1 MEFKPGV
8 DPGQHNKYEEANFGE
23 RSQYIKE
30 PTQVNIFNTDKNT
43 AARIAGNMAR
53 VRQELG
59 KELSERTRQQVE
71 FYETKIKGTKDVE
84 QKLTDGGFKPSAIK
98 EAKRLKEF
106 WAKEAFRTSDYPVI
120 QEDNLLYYTRIVHE
134 FGIYIMPMIEDGKP
148 VREIMVSLHEKIV
161 QPIMDIFRDNGYS
174 DQNLRYNYDHIYG
187 MIYYLTG
194 NCHLNW
200 TDYDEDLEL
209 CAVGH
214 EHL

>member
-1 MEFKPGV
+1 MEFKNG
-8 DPGQHNKYEEANFGE
+8 DTGQHNNYEETNFGAH
-23 RSQYIKE
+23 SQYIKE
-30 PTQVNIFNTDKNT
+30 PTQVNIFNTVKQT
-43 AARIAGNMAR
+43 AAQIKYNMAR
-53 VRQELG
+53 IRQAIG
-59 KELSERTRQQVE
+59 KELSERTRQQIE
-71 FYETKIKGTKDVE
+71 FYETKIKGAKDVE

-148 VREIMVSLHEKIV
+148 LREIMKALHEIIVASIMKIF
-161 QPIMDIFRDNGYS
+161 QDNGYN
-174 DQNLRYNYDHIYG
+174 DQNLHYTYDHIYG

-200 TDYDEDLEL
+200 TDYDEELEP
-209 CAVGH
+209 
-214 EHL
+214 

>member
-1 MEFKPGV
+1 MEFKNG
-8 DPGQHNKYEEANFGE
+8 DTGQHNNYEETNFGAH
-23 RSQYIKE
+23 SQYIKE
-30 PTQVNIFNTDKNT
+30 PGQVNIFNTVKQT
-43 AARIAGNMAR
+43 AAQFAGNMAR
-53 VRQELG
+53 IREEIG
-59 KELSERTRQQVE
+59 KKLSERTRQQIE

-148 VREIMVSLHEKIV
+148 LREIMKALHEIIVASIMKIF
-161 QPIMDIFRDNGYS
+161 QDNGYN
-174 DQNLRYNYDHIYG
+174 DQNLHYTYDHIYG

-200 TDYDEDLEL
+200 TDYDEELEP
-209 CAVGH
+209 
-214 EHL
+214 

>member
-1 MEFKPGV
+1 MEFKNG
-8 DPGQHNKYEEANFGE
+8 DTGQHNNYEETNFGAH
-23 RSQYIKE
+23 SQYIKE
-30 PTQVNIFNTDKNT
+30 PTQVNIFNTVKQTT
-43 AARIAGNMAR
+43 AQIKYNMAR
-53 VRQELG
+53 IRQEIG
-59 KELSERTRQQVE
+59 KELSERTRQQIE

-148 VREIMVSLHEKIV
+148 LREIMKALHEIIVASIMKIF
-161 QPIMDIFRDNGYS
+161 QDNGYN
-174 DQNLRYNYDHIYG
+174 DQNLHYTYDHIYG

-200 TDYDEDLEL
+200 TDYDEELEP
-209 CAVGH
+209 
-214 EHL
+214 

>member
-30 PTQVNIFNTDKNT
+30 PAQVNIFNTDKNT

-161 QPIMDIFRDNGYS
+161 QPIMDIFRNNGYS
-174 DQNLRYNYDHIYG
+174 DQNLHYTYDHIYG

-200 TDYDEDLEL
+200 TDYDEEP
-209 CAVGH
+209 
-214 EHL
+214 ES

>member
-1 MEFKPGV
+1 MEFKNG
-8 DPGQHNKYEEANFGE
+8 DTGQHNNYEETNFGVH
-23 RSQYIKE
+23 SQYIKE
-30 PTQVNIFNTDKNT
+30 PTQVNIFNTVKQT
-43 AARIAGNMAR
+43 AAQFAGNMAR
-53 VRQELG
+53 IRQEIG
-59 KELSERTRQQVE
+59 KELSERTRQQIE

-148 VREIMVSLHEKIV
+148 LREIMKALHEIIVASIMKIF
-161 QPIMDIFRDNGYS
+161 QDNGYN
-174 DQNLRYNYDHIYG
+174 DQNLHYTYDHIYG

-200 TDYDEDLEL
+200 TDYDEELEP
-209 CAVGH
+209 
-214 EHL
+214 